1 MTNDRLNYKKLTNLV
16 IEFQNKIIQHEKG
29 DLIQII
35 DTYLQKFRMLL
46 HFDAIIILQTI
57 LVGEAHDMIYSY
69 KNTKDFHKQKDYLIL
84 NGFIKRQAEINKISK
99 LQLYNKKTQ
108 GNSTII
114 DFEIY
119 IDSIVIP
126 LMNTYKNNFINGV
139 IIFSNKKD
147 NIILDKLLTDTLSI
161 ISNTITL
168 AFHKRRLTYLIKRE
182 NQFIDASFNTLN
194 HAMCIFDNNGKIIRI
209 NSAFSRLTGLTE
221 SNVLGF
227 IILDILKLKD
237 HNHIS
242 DYSKISDE
250 TLEKNANNQNNMY
263 VKYKDNNGNVKILKK
278 NFNNVVYDK
287 IVYNLLV
294 LEDITSEILR
304 LNDINFKGIHDAL
317 TGLYNRN
324 FYQDH
329 IRNLKS
335 NANFPLSIIVGDI
348 NGLKLMNDIF
358 GHKYGDE
365 ILIKIANILKQHCKN
380 GTVLRMGGD
389 EFYIFL
395 ENSNELSTKNYI
407 NYVNTSC
414 LETFNELTF
423 VGISLGSCTIYNNSE
438 MFDSAIRK
446 AEVEMYYKKSIDNEN
461 IKNKSLEKFKSIC
474 YSKCENGKSHS
485 TRLVKI
491 ARDFGKYL
499 NLRKNDIVDLCN
511 AIEIHDIGK
520 VSIDDCIVNKK
531 EKYDEKEIEIMKTH
545 CSTGYKI
552 ATLSYKTAHLSR
564 IILSHHEAW
573 NGSGFPQGLI
583 GNEIPYLAKIISILD
598 YYDILKYG
606 NNNKKPNK
614 NSSEIKNNL
623 LLQKNKMFDSK
634 LVESFINF
642 INSSK
647 KEY

>member
-1 MTNDRLNYKKLTNLV
+1 MNKNKLNYEKITNL
-16 IEFQNKIIQHEKG
+16 IIKFQNDIIRHKTG
-29 DLIQII
+29 DLIEII
-35 DTYLQKFRMLL
+35 DRYLQKFRTLL
-46 HFDAIIILQTI
+46 HFDAIIVLQTI

-69 KNTKDFHKQKDYLIL
+69 KDEKDFLKQKEYLII
-84 NGFIKRQAEINKISK
+84 NGFIKRQAEINNINK
-99 LQLYNKKTQ
+99 LQLYNKEVIEK
-108 GNSTII
+108 STII
-114 DFEIY
+114 DFEMY
-119 IDSIVIP
+119 VDSIVIP
-126 LMNTYKNNFINGV
+126 LMNTYKNNYKNGV
-139 IIFSNKKD
+139 IIFSMKKD
-147 NIILDKLLTDTLSI
+147 NIILDKLLIDTLSI

-168 AFHKRRLTYLIKRE
+168 AFHKRRLNYLINRE

-194 HAMCIFDNNGKIIRI
+194 HAMCIFDNDGKIIRI
-209 NSAFSRLTGLTE
+209 NGAFSRLTGLVE

-227 IILDILKLKD
+227 RIFDILKLKD
-237 HNHIS
+237 HNNIS
-242 DYSKISDE
+242 DFSSVSDE
-250 TLEKNANNQNNMY
+250 SLANTTNNQMDMY
-263 VKYKDNNGNVKILKK
+263 VKYKNSNGNIKILKK
-278 NFNNVVYDK
+278 NFHNIVYDK
-287 IVYNLLV
+287 IVYNLLI
-294 LEDITSEILR
+294 LEDITSEFLR

-324 FYQDH
+324 FYLDY
-329 IRNLKS
+329 IRNLKE
-335 NANFPLSIIVGDI
+335 NTHFPLSIIVGDI

-365 ILIKIANILKQHCKN
+365 ILIKIANILKQHCNN

-395 ENSNELSTKNYI
+395 ENSNELNAKNYM

-414 LETFNELTF
+414 LETFKKLTF
-423 VGISLGSCTIYNNSE
+423 VGISLGSCTIYDNSE
-438 MFDSAIRK
+438 MVDSAIRK
-446 AEVEMYYKKSIDNEN
+446 AEVEMYYKKYIDNEN
-461 IKNKSLEKFKSIC
+461 IKNRSIEKFKSIY
-474 YSKCENGKSHS
+474 YSKCKNGKAHS

-499 NLRKNDIVDLCN
+499 NLRKNDITDLCN

-520 VSIDDCIVNKK
+520 VSIDENIINKK
-531 EKYDEKEIEIMKTH
+531 EKYNKKEIETMKTH

-583 GNEIPYLAKIISILD
+583 GNEIPYLAKIVSILD

-606 NNNKKPNK
+606 NNNKNPNK
-614 NSSEIKNNL
+614 NMSKIKSEL
-623 LLQKNKMFDSK
+623 LLQRNKMFDSK
-634 LVESFINF
+634 LINTFIDFLDN
-642 INSSK
+642 SK